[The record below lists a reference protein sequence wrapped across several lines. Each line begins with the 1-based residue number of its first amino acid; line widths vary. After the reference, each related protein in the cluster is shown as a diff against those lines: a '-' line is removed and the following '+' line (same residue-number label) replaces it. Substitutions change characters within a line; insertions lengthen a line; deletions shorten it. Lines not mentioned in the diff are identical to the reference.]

1 MSRAGS
7 ASRVFALVLR
17 HYYLYR
23 SSWTRVVELVYW
35 PAMELLVWG
44 FLTLYLRDLGP
55 GLPNVVALFLGALI
69 LWDILFRAQIGVS
82 LAFLEEVWSRN
93 LANLFVSPLTPLE
106 FMIGQVIVGLI
117 RTVVTATFMTA
128 LALALYHYNLFS
140 MGIALVAFFC
150 NLLVM
155 GWAIGLVVSAMILR
169 FGQGA
174 ESLAWAVIFLFQ
186 PVAAVF
192 YPVSVLPPW
201 LRPVALA
208 TPAAHVF
215 EGMRVVMLEQRF
227 DAGLLWNAVGL
238 NVLYLAGGIA
248 VFLWMFRVARRRGL
262 LVQVGE

>member
-1 MSRAGS
+1 M
-7 ASRVFALVLR
+7 
-17 HYYLYR
+17 
-23 SSWTRVVELVYW
+23 
-35 PAMELLVWG
+35 
-44 FLTLYLRDLGP
+44 
-55 GLPNVVALFLGALI
+55 GLP
-69 LWDILFRAQIGVS
+69 
-82 LAFLEEVWSRN
+82 
-93 LANLFVSPLTPLE
+93 
-106 FMIGQVIVGLI
+106 
-117 RTVVTATFMTA
+117 
-128 LALALYHYNLFS
+128 
-140 MGIALVAFFC
+140 LVAFFC

-155 GWAIGLVVSAMILR
+155 GWAIGLLVSALILR

-215 EGMRVVMLEQRF
+215 EGMRIVMLENRF
-227 DAGLLWNAVGL
+227 DARLFWNAVGL
-238 NVLYLAGGIA
+238 NALYLAAGMA